1 MIYIAYWALIFLIFS
16 NALLKNDR
24 ITNSMGSITVRFGR
38 CGRSKYNT
46 MCYRFKPITRS
57 NSPAAQQQARQREQV
72 LQQKMEDI
80 QHETQHQ
87 LAEITTFERAAVDH

>member
-24 ITNSMGSITVRFGR
+24 ITNSMGSITVRFSR

-46 MCYRFKPITRS
+46 I
-57 NSPAAQQQARQREQV
+57 
-72 LQQKMEDI
+72 
-80 QHETQHQ
+80 
-87 LAEITTFERAAVDH
+87 